1 MKFENVSES
10 ETIYAISSEHEHEHE
25 HEVAN
30 IGTEY
35 PTY

>member
-25 HEVAN
+25 VAN